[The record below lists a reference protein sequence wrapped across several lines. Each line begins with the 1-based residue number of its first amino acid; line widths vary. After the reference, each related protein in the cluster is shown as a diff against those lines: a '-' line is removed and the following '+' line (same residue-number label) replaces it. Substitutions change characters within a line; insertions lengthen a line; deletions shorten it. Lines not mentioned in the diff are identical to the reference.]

1 LRAEQNV
8 QDTGRPRR
16 DGLGLHEATVARDL
30 AMLGLPAANWPD
42 AVAGPDGRPALDVL
56 VVGAGMNGVAA
67 AGALQFKGVRNIL
80 VLDRARP
87 GQEGPWRSF
96 ARMDTLRSPKQLPGP
111 ALGVPSLT
119 FRAWYEA
126 RSGLAAWETLYK
138 IANGDWADYLL
149 WLQRMLGLP
158 VRHGAALDRLEPAG
172 RFVAAHVAANGARS
186 TLYARRVVL
195 ATGRGGA
202 GGALWPAFVDPA
214 LAPDLALH
222 SNDEIDFARLAG
234 KRVAVIGGG
243 ASAWDNAATA
253 LERGAE
259 RVDMYVRRRQLPQIN
274 KGRGSAF
281 PGFLEGWASL
291 PDAQRWELMVYLN
304 DLQAPVPHETVHR
317 TLRQPGFHI
326 HLGARTEAVR
336 REGARVAVAIAGEAA
351 PRLHDIVIVG
361 TGFDVDVRRIPEL
374 AAYAEDIATWGDR
387 LGPPPELVREDLAR
401 FPYLGPGFELAPK
414 QAGADPT
421 LGRIH
426 LVNYGAHMSHAGIA
440 SDIPGVNIAG
450 QRAASAIVAALFAE
464 DIDAM
469 RRKIEAFDEPELL
482 GTPFYVP
489 PEQRGVS

>member
-1 LRAEQNV
+1 V
-8 QDTGRPRR
+8 QDTGPPRA
-16 DGLGLHEATVARDL
+16 DGLGLHEAAVARDL
-30 AMLGLPAANWPD
+30 AVLGLPAANWPD
-42 AVAGPDGRPALDVL
+42 TVLAPDGRPALDVL

-80 VLDRARP
+80 VLDRSQP

-126 RSGLAAWETLYK
+126 RFGLAAWETLYK
-138 IANGDWADYLL
+138 IANGDWADYLA
-149 WLQRMLGLP
+149 WLQRMLGLK
-158 VRHGAALDRLEPAG
+158 VRHGLLLDKLEPAG
-172 RFVAAHVAANGARS
+172 RFVAAHVTANGARW

-202 GGALWPAFVDPA
+202 GGAAWPGGVDPT

-222 SNDEIDFARLAG
+222 TNEEIEFSRLAG
-234 KRVAVIGGG
+234 KRLAVIGGG

-253 LERGAE
+253 LERGAAS
-259 RVDMYVRRRQLPQIN
+259 VDMYVRRKQLPQVN

-291 PDAQRWELMVYLN
+291 SDAQRWELMVYLN
-304 DLQAPVPHETVHR
+304 DLQAPVPHETVRR
-317 TLRQPGFHI
+317 TLRQPGFRI
-326 HLGARTEAVR
+326 HLGARTTAAR
-336 REGARVAVAIAGEAA
+336 RDGDKVAIFVAGEAA
-351 PRLHDIVIVG
+351 PRRHDAVIVG
-361 TGFDVDVRRIPEL
+361 TGFDVDVSRIPEL
-374 AAYAEDIATWGDR
+374 SAYAGDIATWGDR
-387 LGPPPELVREDLAR
+387 HAPPPELEREDLAR
-401 FPYLGPGFELAPK
+401 FPYLGPGFELTPK
-414 QAGADPT
+414 RAGADPT
-421 LGRIH
+421 LSRIH

-450 QRAASAIVAALFAE
+450 QRVASAIVASLFAE
-464 DIDAM
+464 DIEAM

-489 PEQRGVS
+489 PEQRGAS